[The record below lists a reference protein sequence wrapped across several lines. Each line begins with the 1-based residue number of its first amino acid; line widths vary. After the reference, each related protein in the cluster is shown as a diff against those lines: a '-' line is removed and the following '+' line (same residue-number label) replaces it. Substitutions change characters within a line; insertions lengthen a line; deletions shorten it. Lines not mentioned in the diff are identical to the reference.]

1 MLERWKPLF
10 YRQTDEPEYHDEAEV
25 KVANYRSTH
34 QTASFVLTA
43 DAGRDP
49 QGGGVRPRNTLKLKN
64 IYRDLH
70 FFRKQPQK
78 CMFGT
83 NLDELFNFFNGINC

>member
-1 MLERWKPLF
+1 
-10 YRQTDEPEYHDEAEV
+10 
-25 KVANYRSTH
+25 
-34 QTASFVLTA
+34 
-43 DAGRDP
+43 
-49 QGGGVRPRNTLKLKN
+49 
-64 IYRDLH
+64 LH